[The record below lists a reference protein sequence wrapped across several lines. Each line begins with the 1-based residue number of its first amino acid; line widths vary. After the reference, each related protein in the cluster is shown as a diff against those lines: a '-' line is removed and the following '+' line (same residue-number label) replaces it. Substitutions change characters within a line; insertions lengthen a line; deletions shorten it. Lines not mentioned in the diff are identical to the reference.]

1 MAKKTPSKTPAK
13 AVAAME
19 AGYAD
24 IVGGI
29 VDLLDA
35 ARRASARSVNSIM
48 TATYWEIGRRIVEC
62 EQAGERRAEY
72 GAEVLKRLSA
82 DLSERFGRGFSRRN
96 LEQMR
101 LFFLGWPEPG
111 VPEVEIAQT
120 PSAKS
125 VFAPAKAQTPSA
137 LSTPDHR
144 FAPRFPLPW
153 SHYVRLLSVKKDN
166 ARKFYE
172 AEAIRGGWSVRQLE
186 RQIGTQFYERSLLSR
201 NKTSMLVKGQ
211 KPLSTDMVTAEE
223 EVKDPYVLEFLNL
236 KDEYSENDLEAALI
250 QHLETFL
257 MELGGD
263 FAFIG
268 RQRRLRIEDEWF
280 RVDLLFFHR
289 RLQCLVIIDLKLD
302 KFSHADAGQMHM
314 YLNYAR
320 EHWVVEGEN
329 PPIGIILCAS
339 KNETL
344 VKYAL
349 DGLPNRVIAAEYRT
363 VLPSE
368 SDLVTE
374 IEETRRRIESRSKD
388 R

>member
-1 MAKKTPSKTPAK
+1 MAKKLSSKVPAK
-13 AVAAME
+13 AVPE
-19 AGYAD
+19 DGYAG

-29 VDLLDA
+29 VDLLEA
-35 ARRASARSVNSIM
+35 ARRASARSVNAIM
-48 TATYWEIGRRIVEC
+48 TATYWEIGRRIVER
-62 EQAGERRAEY
+62 EQSGERRAEY

-82 DLSERFGRGFSRRN
+82 ALTERFGRGFGLSN
-96 LEQMR
+96 LKQMR
-101 LFFLGWPEPG
+101 MFYLGFANAVIGQTVSDQFHSEKG
-111 VPEVEIAQT
+111 QT
-120 PSAKS
+120 PSGLL
-125 VFAPAKAQTPSA
+125 VAPQVISQ
-137 LSTPDHR
+137 L
-144 FAPRFPLPW
+144 APRFPLPW

-289 RLQCLVIIDLKLD
+289 RLRCLVIIDLKLD